1 MKHKVLILGT
11 LGEFTELVKKAKE
24 KGYETVVCDGYAD
37 GIARTYADKAYTIP
51 VTDVDAIALMCRE
64 EGVDGIITSFSDL
77 LLECM
82 VKIADKAGLPCYLK
96 PEQLSW
102 YRDKSACR
110 DVLDKLG
117 LPAPGFRKIS
127 VELLKQGSEE
137 EIQQSIA
144 NLQYPLISKPLD
156 KYGSRGIFII
166 HHSDEVRKKALQTA
180 EYTDCQEIL
189 VEEYNDGYEFNMMTW
204 VMDGKVN
211 VISIADREKTEM
223 EEGMLPLSTRNV
235 YPSRF
240 LTEVEKSATDILQ
253 NYIRYTGQTEGAL
266 SMQFFWKPGRG
277 IQVCEIAGRFFGYEH
292 ELTDMVYGF
301 QTEELLLDYLY
312 EKDRIK
318 EMFHRHDIHHPVKY
332 GAVLYFQGRQLQIA
346 DQTAACELAKEKC
359 VVKPWI
365 FYKEG
370 ERVIEYGPNPYLAL
384 YYIETE
390 NRRQLEKKTEKF
402 FSEMSIRDPEGR
414 EVAYRNK
421 IPEYE
426 KEKKQMIDFNRPAFT
441 GREFD
446 YIRDAVQR
454 GMLCGDGEYTKRCSQ
469 WMMDKFHVNHVMLT
483 TSCTHALEMAAHLC
497 DIKPGDEVIMP
508 SYTFVST
515 ADAFVLKGAKI
526 VFVDIRPDTMN
537 IDEKLIE
544 AAVTEKTKVIVP
556 VHYAGV
562 ACEMDTIMEI
572 AKKYNLKVVE
582 DAAQGVDAYY
592 KGKALGTIGDFGCYS
607 FHETKNYTMGEGGAI
622 LFNRDEYVE
631 KAEILREK
639 GTDRSKFFR
648 GQVDKYRWIDYGSS
662 YLPSELNAAYLY
674 AQLEARDQIF
684 AKRMEIYNYYHKNLA
699 HLAQEGKIEQPYV
712 PEECSHNAHMYY
724 IKVRDIQVRTR
735 LIAYLREKGICS
747 VFHYVPL
754 HSAPAG
760 QKFGRFSGE
769 DVYTTKESERL
780 LRLPMFYN
788 LDMEDV
794 KYITDTIASFDGF

>member
-1 MKHKVLILGT
+1 MKHRLLILGP
-11 LGEFTELVKKAKE
+11 LGEFVQLVKKSKE
-24 KGYETVVCDGYAD
+24 RGYYTIVCDGYPD
-37 GIARTYADKAYTIP
+37 GPARQYADASYVIP
-51 VTDVDAIALMCRE
+51 VTDIDAVADLCQKE
-64 EGVDGIITSFSDL
+64 KVDGIVTSFSDL
-77 LLECM
+77 LMECM
-82 VKIADKAGLPCYLK
+82 VKIAEKAGLPCYLK
-96 PEQLSW
+96 PEQLCW

-110 DVLDKLG
+110 ELLSKLG
-117 LPAPGFRKIS
+117 LPTPGFVKVPAAEQNEYKLAEITAG
-127 VELLKQGSEE
+127 LK
-137 EIQQSIA
+137 
-144 NLQYPLISKPLD
+144 YPLISKPLD

-240 LTEVEKSATDILQ
+240 LAEVEKSATDILQ

-390 NRRQLEKKTEKF
+390 NRRQLELETEKF

-426 KEKKQMIDFNRPAFT
+426 KEKK
-441 GREFD
+441 
-446 YIRDAVQR
+446 
-454 GMLCGDGEYTKRCSQ
+454 
-469 WMMDKFHVNHVMLT
+469 
-483 TSCTHALEMAAHLC
+483 
-497 DIKPGDEVIMP
+497 
-508 SYTFVST
+508 
-515 ADAFVLKGAKI
+515 
-526 VFVDIRPDTMN
+526 
-537 IDEKLIE
+537 
-544 AAVTEKTKVIVP
+544 
-556 VHYAGV
+556 
-562 ACEMDTIMEI
+562 
-572 AKKYNLKVVE
+572 
-582 DAAQGVDAYY
+582 
-592 KGKALGTIGDFGCYS
+592 
-607 FHETKNYTMGEGGAI
+607 
-622 LFNRDEYVE
+622 
-631 KAEILREK
+631 
-639 GTDRSKFFR
+639 TD
-648 GQVDKYRWIDYGSS
+648 D
-662 YLPSELNAAYLY
+662 
-674 AQLEARDQIF
+674 
-684 AKRMEIYNYYHKNLA
+684 
-699 HLAQEGKIEQPYV
+699 
-712 PEECSHNAHMYY
+712 
-724 IKVRDIQVRTR
+724 
-735 LIAYLREKGICS
+735 
-747 VFHYVPL
+747 
-754 HSAPAG
+754 
-760 QKFGRFSGE
+760 
-769 DVYTTKESERL
+769 
-780 LRLPMFYN
+780 
-788 LDMEDV
+788 
-794 KYITDTIASFDGF
+794 